1 MRPWPGTSPW
11 AQSACGGWRD
21 VVHTAIPP
29 AALEGEP
36 DGSNTEAAPSEIVD
50 GDITIGSERSSLEAI
65 SQKSG
70 NSIAVSAI
78 AWVAL
83 RQSFCRFS
91 RSSTGCFSR
100 MFVMGR
106 TQFSGL
112 GDTLIGE
119 GAVA

>member
-1 MRPWPGTSPW
+1 MRTRM
-11 AQSACGGWRD
+11 CGRSSR
-21 VVHTAIPP
+21 T

-83 RQSFCRFS
+83 RQSFQSPPSAHSLFVCPFLPS
-91 RSSTGCFSR
+91 RPS
-100 MFVMGR
+100 
-106 TQFSGL
+106 
-112 GDTLIGE
+112 
-119 GAVA
+119 